1 MLFFENMALRRGKKV
16 LFEDAS
22 FIINPK
28 DKVGV
33 TGANG
38 TGKSS
43 LFALI
48 RGELE
53 EDSGNF
59 SMAGN
64 VTISSVRQETPAV
77 EDSALEY
84 VIQGDVELCE
94 IEAALAK
101 AEAEEDG
108 NAIGKLHQQ
117 LDSIQGYAARARAGA
132 LMHGLGFTADQEQL
146 PVSSF
151 SGGWRMRLN
160 LAQALMCRSDLL
172 LLDEPT
178 NHLDFEAVVWLEKWL
193 ESYQGAVLLISHD
206 RDFLDR
212 VINRVAH
219 IEQQHIKLYSGNY
232 SDFELQRAEQLAQQQ
247 ANFER
252 QQKEIAHMQSFVD
265 RFKAKATKAK
275 QAQSRVKAL
284 ERMEKISPAHV
295 DSPFHFS
302 FPELGHV
309 PSPLLQ
315 LKEVSA
321 GYETENG
328 PVTILKKVGF
338 TLLPGDRIGLLGKNG
353 AGKSTLIKVLAG
365 ELGLQGGERVESKH
379 LNIGYFAQHQLE
391 QLHPDMSPIQHLQRE
406 YPDATEQE
414 LRNFLGGFD
423 FNGDKALEPV
433 APFSGGEK
441 ARLVLALLVYS
452 KPNVLLLD
460 EPTNHLDLEM
470 RHAMTV
476 ALQGFEG
483 AVVLV
488 SHDKHMLR
496 TVTDDLILVAG
507 GSVKPFDGDLD
518 DYAKWALEQSTME
531 RRSNNSG
538 TSNGSDV
545 ADEQPEVS
553 RKEQRRIDAEKRKAL
568 QPLKN
573 KLKKVELELDKQ
585 QKRKA
590 ELDELMADQSLYEE
604 SNKDKLAE
612 LSAEYG
618 EVNQRLESLEEDWL
632 MLHEE
637 LESA

>member
-94 IEAALAK
+94 IEAALVK

-108 NAIGKLHQQ
+108 HAIGKLHQQ

-132 LMHGLGFTADQEQL
+132 LMHGLGFTAEQEQL

-232 SDFELQRAEQLAQQQ
+232 SDFEVQRAEQLAQQQ

-252 QQKEIAHMQSFVD
+252 QQKEIAHMQSYVD
-265 RFKAKATKAK
+265 RFKAKASKAK

-295 DSPFHFS
+295 DSPFNFS

-321 GYETENG
+321 GYDTENG
-328 PVTILKKVGF
+328 PVTILNKVGF
-338 TLLPGDRIGLLGKNG
+338 TLLPGARIGLLGKNG

-365 ELGLQGGERVESKH
+365 ELGLQGGERVEAKH
-379 LNIGYFAQHQLE
+379 LHIGYFAQHQLE
-391 QLHPDMSPIQHLQRE
+391 QLHPEMSPIQHFQRE

-423 FNGDKALEPV
+423 FHGDKALEPV
-433 APFSGGEK
+433 SPFSGGEK

-452 KPNVLLLD
+452 KPNLLLLD

-496 TVTDDLILVAG
+496 MVTDELHLVAG
-507 GSVKPFDGDLD
+507 GKVKPFDGDLD
-518 DYAKWALEQSTME
+518 DYAKWSLEQSSME

-538 TSNGSDV
+538 SESESSSAG
-545 ADEQPEVS
+545 QPEVS

-618 EVNQRLESLEEDWL
+618 EVNQRLEALEEDWL

-637 LESA
+637 LEEAG